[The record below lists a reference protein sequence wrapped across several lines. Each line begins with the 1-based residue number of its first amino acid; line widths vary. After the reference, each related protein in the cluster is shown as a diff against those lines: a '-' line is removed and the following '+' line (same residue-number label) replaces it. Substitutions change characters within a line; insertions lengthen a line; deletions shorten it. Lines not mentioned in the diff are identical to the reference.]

1 MDSEIYDFPLG
12 VETRRVSTSHLTT
25 QHGVCYSNA
34 CPHWAVRK
42 GFPLSL
48 TQTAVVLQE
57 LSSVIPEKISVAKKW
72 WADWHLSAGSW
83 FNTLTVVSHFEEM
96 SGKHMGFVCV
106 CTCLSWISAVKSL
119 ALWRAN
125 HLILTLSCYFKAFS
139 WPAQRKFQKVPIVLL
154 ARAPSEGMLVGSFFF
169 AVRWPATGTLGV
181 QAWLK
186 AQPFWGRVLVYKI
199 RLLQHKSKMSVYSFF
214 FFCF

>member
-1 MDSEIYDFPLG
+1 MTFPWEWKPG
-12 VETRRVSTSHLTT
+12 
-25 QHGVCYSNA
+25 
-34 CPHWAVRK
+34 
-42 GFPLSL
+42 GFPQVIWPHSTVYVIQMLAHTELSEKVSLSLSL

-57 LSSVIPEKISVAKKW
+57 LSSVIPGKISVAKKW

-83 FNTLTVVSHFEEM
+83 FNTLAVVSHFEET

-139 WPAQRKFQKVPIVLL
+139 WPAQRKFQQVPIVLL

-169 AVRWPATGTLGV
+169 AVGWPATGTLGF

-199 RLLQHKSKMSVYSFF
+199 R
-214 FFCF
+214 

>member
-1 MDSEIYDFPLG
+1 MTFPWEWKPG
-12 VETRRVSTSHLTT
+12 
-25 QHGVCYSNA
+25 
-34 CPHWAVRK
+34 
-42 GFPLSL
+42 GFPQVIWPHSTVYVIQMLAHTELSEKVSLSLSL

-57 LSSVIPEKISVAKKW
+57 LSSVIPGKISVAKKW

-83 FNTLTVVSHFEEM
+83 FNTLAVVSHFEEM

-139 WPAQRKFQKVPIVLL
+139 WPAQRKFQQVPIVLL

-169 AVRWPATGTLGV
+169 AVGWPATGTLGV

-186 AQPFWGRVLVYKI
+186 AQP
-199 RLLQHKSKMSVYSFF
+199 
-214 FFCF
+214 